1 MSIIFSVASEN
12 FSPHFC
18 DLFHAVRDVID
29 GLDWFFMIYY
39 HYFVRRFESAL
50 WEVLF
55 LQLGFGPTPR
65 SKLVVWSAPDAE
77 RLIGD
82 AVSHQVAMNPS
93 NMCVFIFTNV
103 ISSESD
109 FFSVVDVKRLVSHRF
124 EDAEVHALPFCY
136 YQQGIKALWS

>member
-1 MSIIFSVASEN
+1 
-12 FSPHFC
+12 
-18 DLFHAVRDVID
+18 
-29 GLDWFFMIYY
+29 MIYY
-39 HYFVRRFESAL
+39 RYFVRRFESAL

-93 NMCVFIFTNV
+93 NTCVFIFTNV
-103 ISSESD
+103 ILLPQNLPPEGKSARILTLDHEALEISS
-109 FFSVVDVKRLVSHRF
+109 
-124 EDAEVHALPFCY
+124 
-136 YQQGIKALWS
+136 

>member
-1 MSIIFSVASEN
+1 MASEN
-12 FSPHFC
+12 FSLHFC
-18 DLFHAVRDVID
+18 DLFHAVRDVTD

-39 HYFVRRFESAL
+39 CYFIHHFESAL

-55 LQLGFGPTPR
+55 LQLDFGPTPR

-93 NMCVFIFTNV
+93 NMCVFIFINV
-103 ISSESD
+103 ISSERD
-109 FFSVVDVKRLVSHRF
+109 FFSVKCLVSHRF